1 MHILRGDARRMG
13 RFTNFH
19 EKAAQGISVRK
30 GVPFLGFLTNSL
42 ILTAETA
49 DNFGDAVME
58 NSAKHRLREV
68 KMRNLLKMG
77 VFVLSA
83 VCAGTLQGADDISY
97 SPVRIAQTAEAAG
110 TQLPPPPEFHPEL
123 TGGELDDVDR
133 TDDPLLD
140 PTVTTET
147 ATNIV
152 PDHDYR
158 DFVTR
163 AEFEEAVSNLAWKK
177 GPFTFTPYG
186 FIWADVAWNSSRCV
200 TDGYC
205 LYSLS
210 DQVDDSPGAS
220 VDARMTRIGAMV
232 DGPGFPGNPCW
243 KLKGVL
249 EADFEG
255 QVNTT
260 RNKGQLQLR
269 KAYVELRN
277 DHRDLKLL
285 FGQDWDI
292 ISPLAPQ
299 MLNYLPA
306 GFAGNIGY
314 RRCQFRIDKGIQMG
328 PDCRTLWQIAIVDS
342 FGADYNSTAGVA
354 SQAGGWPLIEG
365 RYAVTLGQ
373 RCRSAGPATFGF
385 SAHVGEETYRF
396 SPISGTYAT
405 TSEREHVQTWSVNFD
420 ADVPLT
426 KKISVLG
433 EGFYGCDLSSF
444 CGGVNQGVD
453 LYRRDGV
460 RDWGGWAAV
469 RTKVTDKLTNN
480 IGYGID
486 KPNEDDL
493 HGTAVASGGKS
504 NVRTRNELFFT
515 NFLYQWNKGLMTGV
529 ELGYWK
535 TDWAASDV
543 STSDVQLTD
552 MDSGKTFRI
561 DCAVQYLF

>member
-1 MHILRGDARRMG
+1 
-13 RFTNFH
+13 
-19 EKAAQGISVRK
+19 
-30 GVPFLGFLTNSL
+30 
-42 ILTAETA
+42 
-49 DNFGDAVME
+49 
-58 NSAKHRLREV
+58 
-68 KMRNLLKMG
+68 MRHLLKMG
-77 VFVLSA
+77 VLLLSA
-83 VCAGTLQGADDISY
+83 VCAGTLQGADGVSY
-97 SPVRIAQTAEAAG
+97 SPIRIAQAAEAG
-110 TQLPPPPEFHPEL
+110 GEELPPPPEFSPAS
-123 TGGELDDVDR
+123 TGADSESAERIDG
-133 TDDPLLD
+133 LLAD
-140 PTVTTET
+140 STVTTES
-147 ATNIV
+147 APEPI

-163 AEFEEAVSNLAWKK
+163 AEFEQAISNLAWKK
-177 GPFTFTPYG
+177 GPFTITPYG
-186 FIWADVAWNSSRCV
+186 FIWADAAWNSSRCV

-210 DQVDDSPGAS
+210 DQIDDSPGAS

-255 QVNTT
+255 QVNMT

-269 KAYVELRN
+269 KAFVELRN
-277 DHRDLKLL
+277 DYRDLRLL

-314 RRCQFRIDKGIQMG
+314 RRAQFRVDKGFQMG

-342 FGADYNSTAGVA
+342 FGGDYNTTSGVA

-373 RCRSAGPATFGF
+373 KCRPAGPVTFGV

-396 SPISGTYAT
+396 SPIKDTYAA
-405 TSEREHVQTWSVNFD
+405 TSELEHVQTWSMNFD
-420 ADVPLT
+420 ADIPLT
-426 KKISVLG
+426 REISILG
-433 EGFYGCDLSSF
+433 EGYYGCDLSSF
-444 CGGVNQGVD
+444 CGGINQGVD

-460 RDWGGWAAV
+460 RDVGGWAAIH
-469 RTKVTDKLTNN
+469 TKMTPKLTNN

-486 KPNEDDL
+486 KPNENDL
-493 HGTAVASGGKS
+493 HGTSVASAGKS
-504 NVRTRNELFFT
+504 NFRTRNELFFT
-515 NFLYQWNKGLMTGV
+515 NFLYQWNKALMTGI

-535 TDWAASDV
+535 TDWEGSDV
-543 STSDVQLTD
+543 STSDVQFTD
-552 MDSGKTFRI
+552 MEPGKTFRI

>member
-1 MHILRGDARRMG
+1 M
-13 RFTNFH
+13 
-19 EKAAQGISVRK
+19 
-30 GVPFLGFLTNSL
+30 
-42 ILTAETA
+42 
-49 DNFGDAVME
+49 
-58 NSAKHRLREV
+58 
-68 KMRNLLKMG
+68 
-77 VFVLSA
+77 LSA
-83 VCAGTLQGADDISY
+83 ACMGTLQGADYVSY
-97 SPVRIAQTAEAAG
+97 SPIRIAQSAETAGEE
-110 TQLPPPPEFHPEL
+110 LPPPPGFVQETPASVSE
-123 TGGELDDVDR
+123 DVDQ
-133 TDDPLLD
+133 TDDPIGNESIAA
-140 PTVTTET
+140 ET
-147 ATNIV
+147 SAAPI

-163 AEFEEAVSNLAWKK
+163 AEFESAISNLAWKK

-186 FIWADVAWNSSRCV
+186 FVWADVAWNSSRCV

-210 DQVDDSPGAS
+210 DEVDDSPGAA
-220 VDARMTRIGAMV
+220 VDARMTRIGATV
-232 DGPGFPGNPCW
+232 DGPGFPWNPCW

-269 KAYVELRN
+269 KAFVELRN
-277 DHRDLKLL
+277 DHADLRFL

-314 RRCQFRIDKGIQMG
+314 RRAQFRIDKGIQMG
-328 PDCRTLWQIAIVDS
+328 PDFRALWQIAVVDS
-342 FGADYNSTAGVA
+342 FGADYNSTSGVA

-373 RCRSAGPATFGF
+373 RCRPAGPATFGV

-396 SPISGTYAT
+396 TPIKDTYAA
-405 TSEREHVQTWSVNFD
+405 TSEREHIQTWSVNFD

-426 KKISVLG
+426 KRISVLG

-444 CGGVNQGVD
+444 CGGINQGVD

-460 RDWGGWAAV
+460 RDVGAWGAV
-469 RTKVTDKLTNN
+469 HTKLTDKLTNN
-480 IGYGID
+480 TGYGID

-493 HGTAVASGGKS
+493 HGTTVASAGKTS
-504 NVRTRNELFFT
+504 FRTRNELFFT
-515 NFLYQWNKGLMTGV
+515 NFLYQWNKALMTGI

-535 TDWAASDV
+535 TDWEASDV
-543 STSDVQLTD
+543 STTDVQFSD